1 MDGYFCI
8 RFIDF
13 MLKGEN
19 LLQYTNLFS
28 PNEYKKN
35 DKVILKYFQKILK
48 KLKCIV
54 ILAINIEN
62 LRKLKYHIFSK
73 KTLSVSIV
81 YSRCGHEYEKIFK
94 DKGSIEILKI
104 LSLLNNIEEYQK
116 IYNHV
121 QKGIAQ
127 ESRLKKIDEIRN
139 YLIEE
144 INQHELI
151 SKNHKKVYRI

>member
-1 MDGYFCI
+1 M
-8 RFIDF
+8 
-13 MLKGEN
+13 
-19 LLQYTNLFS
+19 
-28 PNEYKKN
+28 
-35 DKVILKYFQKILK
+35 
-48 KLKCIV
+48 
-54 ILAINIEN
+54 
-62 LRKLKYHIFSK
+62 
-73 KTLSVSIV
+73 SIA

-94 DKGSIEILKI
+94 DKESIEILKI
-104 LSLLNNIEEYQK
+104 LSLINNIEEYQK

-151 SKNHKKVYRI
+151 SKKHKKSIEFKLYWPLTYCNFYNYCMRFYFCFCFFS